1 MTREEK
7 EYLLREAVDIIIKLD
22 NHLMTSRDNAEFSS
36 WVEDLI
42 DSSCCVEREQG
53 NDILDEIRTEI
64 EEQVSESLSDG
75 GDDWFAAEKV
85 NECLEIIDKYR
96 EERSSEE

>member
-7 EYLLREAVDIIIKLD
+7 ENVLREAVDILIKLD

-42 DSSCCVEREQG
+42 DNYCEEREQG
-53 NDILDEIRTEI
+53 KCPFYA
-64 EEQVSESLSDG
+64 S
-75 GDDWFAAEKV
+75 
-85 NECLEIIDKYR
+85 
-96 EERSSEE
+96 

>member
-7 EYLLREAVDIIIKLD
+7 ESLLREAVDILIKLD

-42 DSSCCVEREQG
+42 DNYCEEREQG
-53 NDILDEIRTEI
+53 KCPFYT
-64 EEQVSESLSDG
+64 S
-75 GDDWFAAEKV
+75 
-85 NECLEIIDKYR
+85 
-96 EERSSEE
+96 